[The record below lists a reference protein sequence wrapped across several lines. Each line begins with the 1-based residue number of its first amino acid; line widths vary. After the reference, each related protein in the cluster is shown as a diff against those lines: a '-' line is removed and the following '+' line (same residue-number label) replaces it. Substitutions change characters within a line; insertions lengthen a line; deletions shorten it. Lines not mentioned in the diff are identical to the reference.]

1 MRVAALLPPSFH
13 KEDNMNTENIIDIAI
28 NFNDPEWIL
37 KHITIALQRTS
48 DADFVKRPCDL
59 EGIEQYLIVRGEQ
72 DDACYS
78 AKVTSALLSNAG
90 IDEDTAWEKALE
102 NLCAD
107 TQIKSLGKILSEM
120 TGVPSECAE
129 ASTIKFHVITNSQKC
144 KGASAIMNRKMLRD
158 FTQNCRTNM
167 LFVSPSSIHEM
178 MIAPYDSRF
187 KLEELSAMVKEIN
200 ETQVAPEERLTDR
213 AYILSL

>member
-90 IDEDTAWEKALE
+90 IACPLSFPAPQRVQVSTA
-102 NLCAD
+102 
-107 TQIKSLGKILSEM
+107 Q
-120 TGVPSECAE
+120 
-129 ASTIKFHVITNSQKC
+129 
-144 KGASAIMNRKMLRD
+144 
-158 FTQNCRTNM
+158 
-167 LFVSPSSIHEM
+167 PSSVQVG
-178 MIAPYDSRF
+178 SRVII
-187 KLEELSAMVKEIN
+187 SW
-200 ETQVAPEERLTDR
+200 
-213 AYILSL
+213 